1 MLEIYIL
8 LKTILLIYRIL
19 IKREKN
25 RSSDKEFIKVIVD
38 KFFRKI

>member
-8 LKTILLIYRIL
+8 LKAILLIYRIL

>member
-25 RSSDKEFIKVIVD
+25 RLSDKEFTKVIFN

>member
-8 LKTILLIYRIL
+8 LKAILLIYRIL
-19 IKREKN
+19 IKRKKN
-25 RSSDKEFIKVIVD
+25 RTSDKEFTKVIVD

>member
-25 RSSDKEFIKVIVD
+25 RLSDKKFTKVIVN